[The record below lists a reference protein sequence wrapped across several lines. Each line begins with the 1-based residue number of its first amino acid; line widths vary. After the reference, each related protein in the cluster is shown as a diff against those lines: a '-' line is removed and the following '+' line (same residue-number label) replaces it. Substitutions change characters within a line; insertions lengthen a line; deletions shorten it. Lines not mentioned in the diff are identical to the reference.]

1 MKTFHSLMAVS
12 LSVSASA
19 SLAVS
24 LSRILRVFSRAVT
37 EAPSSAFLMALM
49 SSANDVEDL
58 LDLNAA
64 GAEED
69 DAAEVEPGEGE
80 NSDS

>member
-1 MKTFHSLMAVS
+1 MAVS

-19 SLAVS
+19 SRAVS

-58 LDLNAA
+58 LGFSAA
-64 GAEED
+64 DAEEE
-69 DAAEVEPGEGE
+69 EVEPGEGE
-80 NSDS
+80 NSES